1 MSNCNLAQWAHASSG
16 HSQSVE
22 VTRDSVIAL
31 IFCFYHFCILCF
43 LLICCLWAKPCPF
56 AILYSLPLSFFHVS
70 HTHRLRE
77 SNRHTHTHTHT
88 RTHTH
93 THTHTLTPQST
104 QRAQVGDYGRTLNL
118 NSHMAGSEC
127 WWGDLPLWRIIIQCP
142 TWLKHRRAPQHICN
156 CVPQERRKKENTHS
170 YTRLKH
176 KLKVAMFFFSSLL
189 TTTGPWPLSFIN
201 LLLFNL

>member
-1 MSNCNLAQWAHASSG
+1 MGTCLVWTFAKCGSHKRFCNSSNILFLSFLHLVFPFNLLLVGKALPFCY
-16 HSQSVE
+16 
-22 VTRDSVIAL
+22 L
-31 IFCFYHFCILCF
+31 IF
-43 LLICCLWAKPCPF
+43 PTPF
-56 AILYSLPLSFFHVS
+56 FFS
-70 HTHRLRE
+70 RLTHTQIERVKQ
-77 SNRHTHTHTHT
+77 THTHTHA
-88 RTHTH
+88 
-93 THTHTLTPQST
+93 HTHTLTPQST

-156 CVPQERRKKENTHS
+156 CVPQERRMKENTHS